1 MKLIGMKH
9 DFFVY
14 FVTSDQKYIVF
25 KGKKQI
31 ASGFSYS
38 SIKSYLD

>member
-14 FVTSDQKYIVF
+14 FVTNDQKYVVF
-25 KGKKQI
+25 KGQKQI
-31 ASGFSYS
+31 ATGFKYS
-38 SIKSYLD
+38 DIKSYLD